1 MADMYAIAADVVG
14 NFVMRVPGLLSSAL
28 ARPATVVFGVEA
40 YPSLWEKAA
49 ALLHSLTC
57 NHPLFDGNKRLG
69 LAGAMVFLARN
80 GVSIDALD
88 EDAAYDLMIAVAS
101 GELDDV
107 PKIAAGLAATLGVA

>member
-1 MADMYAIAADVVG
+1 MADVYAVAAHAVGDFVV
-14 NFVMRVPGLLSSAL
+14 RDPGLLSSAL

-69 LAGAMVFLARN
+69 LAGAVVFLARN
-80 GVSIDALD
+80 GADVSALD
-88 EDAAYDLMIAVAS
+88 EDAAHDLMIAVAS
-101 GELDDV
+101 GALDDV
-107 PKIAAGLAATLGVA
+107 PKIAATLAAVFGG